1 MGIEIFVNTSGV
13 NPFDELNR
21 KLEAIMASQAEQA
34 AALRALSAQLTK
46 ARAEIIRAVDR
57 LALALANAG
66 ATTPEVDAATADL
79 QAVVQT
85 LDDLNP
91 DEAPTDAPA

>member
-1 MGIEIFVNTSGV
+1 MRLDIFIHAPGG
-13 NPFDELNR
+13 NPFDALTQ
-21 KLEAIMASQAEQA
+21 KVDAIMATQAEQA
-34 AALRALSAQLTK
+34 ATLRALGAQLTK

-57 LALALANAG
+57 LSLAVAAAG
-66 ATTPEVDAATADL
+66 ATSPEVDAATADL

-91 DEAPTDAPA
+91 DESTEPTE

>member
-1 MGIEIFVNTSGV
+1 MRIDVFIHAPDGG
-13 NPFDELNR
+13 NPFDALNQ
-21 KLEAIMASQAEQA
+21 KLEALMATQADQA

-57 LALALANAG
+57 LTVAVAAAG

-79 QAVVQT
+79 QAAVQS

-91 DEAPTDAPA
+91 DEPPAE